1 MALTALSGGSF
12 LGIAVTFTNT
22 SGPPFLG
29 VHGDCATAYD
39 KLYFDDGGG
48 PSRQISCAAVPQI
61 QQTPYIG
68 YLQRRASA
76 VCTSA

>member
-29 VHGDCATAYD
+29 VHGGCATAYD

-48 PSRQISCAAVPQI
+48 RHRDKFPVRLCLKYNKPHI
-61 QQTPYIG
+61 
-68 YLQRRASA
+68 
-76 VCTSA
+76 